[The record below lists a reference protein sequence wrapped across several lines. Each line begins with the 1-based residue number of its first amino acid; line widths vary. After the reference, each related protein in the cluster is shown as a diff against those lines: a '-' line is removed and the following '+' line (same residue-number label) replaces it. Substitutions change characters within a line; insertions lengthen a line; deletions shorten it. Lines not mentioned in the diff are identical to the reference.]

1 MTLAGTLRPVAV
13 CNFDENGVRKLMPVS
28 EREMMRAELFLR
40 RVLSADRL
48 ERGRFALIISTL
60 MDAPYVIPIERVLT
74 SNGMITTNCEAS
86 PYDGSRIES
95 TIRRFDVA
103 MVFGVSALVL
113 DAIASAGFDPAKL
126 FEGKIVWACGEGF
139 ERLAGVPGVDLRR
152 FESIGPVFAFEGRH
166 GGGLH
171 VDGREWLLE
180 PDGEVTYVTSRLDRA
195 TPFERLKINR
205 KLTISPDPCVGGA
218 FGPRVLL

>member
-1 MTLAGTLRPVAV
+1 MSLTETLRPVAV
-13 CNFDENGVRKLMPVS
+13 CNFDENGVRKLMPIS
-28 EREMMRAELFLR
+28 ERELMRSELFIR

-48 ERGRFALIISTL
+48 ERGRFALVISNL
-60 MDAPYVIPIERVLT
+60 MDAPFVIPVERVLT

-86 PYDGSRIES
+86 PYDGARIES

-113 DAIASAGFDPAKL
+113 DAIASAGFEAAKL
-126 FEGKIVWACGEGF
+126 FEGKIVWATGVGHD
-139 ERLAGVPGVDLRR
+139 RLVDAPGIDLRR
-152 FESIGPVFAFEGRH
+152 FESIGPVFAFEGRL
-166 GGGLH
+166 GGGVH
-171 VDGREWLLE
+171 IDGREWLLE

-195 TPFERLKINR
+195 MSFQRLKINR
-205 KLTISPDPCVGGA
+205 KLAISPDPCVSGA